1 MIRDATGD
9 SPHDPLDE
17 TALSDRVEQTAV
29 SSRRLRRIAAAA
41 ADPAPAAEVD
51 DSTVLDGPTDLD
63 DKTIAIQREDR
74 MPVAPPIGDDED
86 TVRAVRP
93 APRSER
99 AAAAESPARRPVPD
113 RVDEPTRTA
122 GARIAQVPAITHAR
136 YQPRR
141 PEPGDARRESRATPV
156 VRPGGGQPAVD
167 ARTIARDVGRAAR
180 RRALLL
186 ATAVVVV
193 LGAAATALV
202 LLLSGA
208 LA

>member
-29 SSRRLRRIAAAA
+29 SSRRSRRVAATA
-41 ADPAPAAEVD
+41 ADPAPTLDVD

-74 MPVAPPIGDDED
+74 MPVAPLIDDHDD
-86 TVRAVRP
+86 TVRVVRP
-93 APRSER
+93 APRPER
-99 AAAAESPARRPVPD
+99 AAAAEIPVRRSVPD
-113 RVDEPTRTA
+113 RAAEPSRTA
-122 GARIAQVPAITHAR
+122 GARIAQVPSITHAR
-136 YQPRR
+136 YQPRS
-141 PEPGDARRESRATPV
+141 PEPDDARREPRATPV
-156 VRPGGGQPAVD
+156 AHQGGGQPAVD
-167 ARTIARDVGRAAR
+167 ARMIARDVGRAAR

-186 ATAVVVV
+186 GAGVVVV
-193 LGAAATALV
+193 LGTAATALV
-202 LLLSGA
+202 LLLSTV